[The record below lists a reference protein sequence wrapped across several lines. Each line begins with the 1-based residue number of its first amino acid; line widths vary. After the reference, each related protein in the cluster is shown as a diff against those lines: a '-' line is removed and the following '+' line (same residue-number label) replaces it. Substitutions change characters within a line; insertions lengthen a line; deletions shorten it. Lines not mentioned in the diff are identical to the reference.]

1 MFETPPKIALWAVV
15 TLLSAG
21 CASTSN
27 SPSAS
32 TINDGTVPLYLEEV
46 VPPCVPTELEPDPC
60 PPDLPAHIVESNHQ
74 GLAAVL
80 MREVPS
86 FNERL
91 LWNPH
96 IDGSN
101 SIHIVVR
108 GTVKTNTTRCD
119 LYKNKVADYV
129 VKLHKRLRVVDQ
141 YLVDDYYYN
150 CFAEVAVKEY
160 IVGEGPPSL
169 TVITYKQGMHRS
181 HLDSEGN
188 VSDYFLE
195 YIDPKTKAI
204 AHEGREI
211 IFFLGPSPSIEVEAW
226 AGLGGGSMWFLQQT
240 EDGIRAIA
248 DYYRIAVLEEHR
260 QKLNL
265 PLDEMIEDIKQ
276 AAINR
281 ATLTGGRIG
290 TDPELPMYITD
301 ANKLRDHYI
310 EVGAVYDATEQAT
323 KLPPPV
329 PGEGDPPAPTIP
341 TNDGTT
347 GTTVPAP
354 GAEPTIPPPTDDAG
368 LSIEQET
375 TTTTET
381 TTTST
386 TTTEVA
392 SVVSTTTEPVATTTT
407 TEATVTEPVTGTTTT
422 STTTTSEPP
431 DGENDAPSVN
441 AGPSEGEQTTT
452 TTETPESGEGD
463 ISEETPSTTV
473 PAGDSI
479 PPPAEDNQPGQEP
492 APAGPVDEPAS

>member
-21 CASTSN
+21 CASASN

-60 PPDLPAHIVESNHQ
+60 PPDLPAPIVESNHQ

-141 YLVDDYYYN
+141 YLVDYYYYN

-265 PLDEMIEDIKQ
+265 PLDEMIEDIKL

-386 TTTEVA
+386 TTEVM

-431 DGENDAPSVN
+431 GGENDAPSVN
-441 AGPSEGEQTTT
+441 VGPPEEEQTTT
-452 TTETPESGEGD
+452 TTETPGSGEGD

>member
-1 MFETPPKIALWAVV
+1 MLKKFLLWDLIVV
-15 TLLSAG
+15 LTL
-21 CASTSN
+21 CACVGTSSN
-27 SPSAS
+27 KFDSVEGPRD
-32 TINDGTVPLYLEEV
+32 NLYLSEV

-74 GLAAVL
+74 GLVAVL

-91 LWNPH
+91 LWDPQM
-96 IDGSN
+96 DGSS

-119 LYKNKVADYV
+119 LYKDKVADYV
-129 VKLHKRLRVVDQ
+129 VKLYTTIRVVDQ
-141 YLVDDYYYN
+141 YLVDYYDYN

-248 DYYRIAVLEEHR
+248 DYYRIAVIDEHR

-290 TDPELPMYITD
+290 TDPELPMFITD
-301 ANKLRDHYI
+301 ANKLRDYYI

-375 TTTTET
+375 TTTET

-407 TEATVTEPVTGTTTT
+407 TAGTVTEPVTGTTTT
-422 STTTTSEPP
+422 STTTTTEPP
-431 DGENDAPSVN
+431 GGENDAPSVN
-441 AGPSEGEQTTT
+441 VGPPEEEQTTT
-452 TTETPESGEGD
+452 TTETPESGESD

-479 PPPAEDNQPGQEP
+479 PPPAEDSEPGQEP
-492 APAGPVDEPAS
+492 ELTGPVDEPNQPNV